1 MVGFQILIT
10 PKIKL
15 EEVGGPI
22 VGKQAGDFENNS
34 VPCKTPGHIKVV
46 VKKHEI

>member
-10 PKIKL
+10 PKIEL

-22 VGKQAGDFENNS
+22 VGEQAGDFENNS

-46 VKKHEI
+46 VKKPEL